1 MGKVLI
7 SLPDDLLAA
16 IDREA
21 SARGDSRSGFLQE
34 AARREL
40 GRPSRARIHAALERA
55 RHALGDVGGFEA
67 AEVIRAAR
75 DARDAADRRRQ

>member
-7 SLPDDLLAA
+7 SIPDALLEE

-21 SARGDSRSGFLQE
+21 SARGASRSGFLQD

-40 GRPSRARIHAALERA
+40 ARPSRARIEAALERG
-55 RHALGDVGGFEA
+55 RRTLRGVGDFEA
-67 AEVIRAAR
+67 ADLIRSER
-75 DARDAADRRRQ
+75 DARDAADRRR